1 VIKGAGQTG
10 DGQPLLL
17 LGLSEENMARLV
29 AGEPILIR
37 AEELVA
43 LGVPAMQV
51 VICYG
56 KTEAAILKDLRA
68 TILKDLRKL
77 LGTESSDS
85 GA

>member
-1 VIKGAGQTG
+1 
-10 DGQPLLL
+10 
-17 LGLSEENMARLV
+17 V

-56 KTEAAILKDLRA
+56 KTEAAILKELRA
-68 TILKDLRKL
+68 MKIPGVKN
-77 LGTESSDS
+77 
-85 GA
+85 A

>member
-56 KTEAAILKDLRA
+56 KTEAAILKELRA
-68 TILKDLRKL
+68 LKIPGVKK
-77 LGTESSDS
+77 SDS

>member
-1 VIKGAGQTG
+1 VIKGAGATG

-56 KTEAAILKDLRA
+56 KTEAAILKELRA
-68 TILKDLRKL
+68 LKIPGVKK
-77 LGTESSDS
+77 SDS

>member
-1 VIKGAGQTG
+1 MIKGAGATG

-56 KTEAAILKDLRA
+56 KTESAILKELRA
-68 TILKDLRKL
+68 MKL
-77 LGTESSDS
+77 LRTKSTDSD
-85 GA
+85 A

>member
-1 VIKGAGQTG
+1 
-10 DGQPLLL
+10 
-17 LGLSEENMARLV
+17 LSEENMARLV

-56 KTEAAILKDLRA
+56 KTEAAILKELRA
-68 TILKDLRKL
+68 MKIPGVKN
-77 LGTESSDS
+77 
-85 GA
+85 A